1 MCFPHNLHNGNSSW
15 LFKLLYFKPWGLL
28 DWNSNLTR
36 LKLIW
41 IVCLTG
47 APLLDLIC
55 ELACCHAEGGPRC
68 ATINIV
74 SNGCPTISRAWQ
86 GPQPSSTPASTFVT
100 RYSLV
105 IEPRT
110 SESICMNGACRWL
123 LPRNSTAELFR
134 KQWPTVSTELPY
146 QMKVSVALW
155 QDTYS
160 CSEDMFRSLY
170 PFPVSI
176 TSRKCIR
183 WCLGLWLANW
193 RRPRLEIVQY
203 MATNYVPWE
212 ASIPLDSCANMV

>member
-1 MCFPHNLHNGNSSW
+1 MNSMSDRRSLAW
-15 LFKLLYFKPWGLL
+15 
-28 DWNSNLTR
+28 
-36 LKLIW
+36 
-41 IVCLTG
+41 
-47 APLLDLIC
+47 LDLW
-55 ELACCHAEGGPRC
+55 ACMLPCWGRTKMCHNRYC
-68 ATINIV
+68 V
-74 SNGCPTISRAWQ
+74 QWISHYIQ
-86 GPQPSSTPASTFVT
+86 GMTRSQPSSTPASTFVT

-110 SESICMNGACRWL
+110 SESICVNGACRWL